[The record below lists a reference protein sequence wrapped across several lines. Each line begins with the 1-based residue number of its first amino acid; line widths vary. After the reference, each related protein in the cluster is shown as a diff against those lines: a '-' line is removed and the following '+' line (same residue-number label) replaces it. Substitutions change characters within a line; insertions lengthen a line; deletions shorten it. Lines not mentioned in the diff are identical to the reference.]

1 MKRAGVVFADRFH
14 AERLIKVSLATKT
27 RRQLMKKWF
36 LALLALPMPGLQAQP
51 RVDNFDQIQY
61 WVGSGQNRAALILQW
76 NDGRNPVS
84 LAWGYRWDG
93 AASGLDMLRAVAGST
108 QIDDPAGDPV
118 DSGAGAD
125 SRLRLGLVQYSFGL
139 SVLSLEYSPG
149 EGAART
155 QSDWFSGYWEY
166 LLRGGNFEYYDWS
179 AGDMA
184 LYDVAGSSSYSPDAW
199 TSAPIGAGDR
209 PLIDGAWDAYSFA
222 SDFDT
227 RPVGQPVA
235 AGLPLPATS
244 CLMDGGKP
252 AVSVLTQTNF
262 LYRLEYSDGPGGPW
276 APMGNSERGTGGE
289 MIFVDETAEL
299 PPQRFYRI
307 AVSQAL

>member
-1 MKRAGVVFADRFH
+1 
-14 AERLIKVSLATKT
+14 
-27 RRQLMKKWF
+27 MKKWF
-36 LALLALPMPGLQAQP
+36 VALLALPMSGLQAQTQ
-51 RVDNFDQIQY
+51 VDNFNQIQY
-61 WVGSGQNRAALILQW
+61 WVGSGENRAALVLQW
-76 NDGRNPVS
+76 NDGQNPVS

-93 AASGLDMLRAVAGST
+93 SATGLDMLRAVAGAT

-118 DSGAGAD
+118 DSATGAD

-149 EGAART
+149 EGAVRT

-166 LLRGGNFEYYDWS
+166 LLRGGNFEYDDWV
-179 AGDMA
+179 AQDMA
-184 LYDVAGSSSYSPDAW
+184 LYDVAGSSSYAPHAW

-222 SDFDT
+222 SDFAA

-235 AGLPLPATS
+235 AELPLPATS

-252 AVSVLTQTNF
+252 AVSVLTKTNF
-262 LYRLEYSDGPGGPW
+262 HYRLEYSDGPGGPW
-276 APMGNSERGTGGE
+276 DPMGDSEPGTGGG
-289 MIFVDETAEL
+289 MIFIDETAEL

-307 AVSQAL
+307 AVSQAP